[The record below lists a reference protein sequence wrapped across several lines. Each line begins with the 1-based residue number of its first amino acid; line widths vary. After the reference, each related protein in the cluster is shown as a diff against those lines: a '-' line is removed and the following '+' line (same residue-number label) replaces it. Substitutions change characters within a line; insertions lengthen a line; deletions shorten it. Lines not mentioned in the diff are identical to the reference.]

1 MKITF
6 RNQVSALKDCMN
18 SFDPASQVTKINCLK
33 NLSAL
38 PLVINEDLLHYFDT
52 LLFLT
57 AYPGDPAQLNITE
70 KELSRI
76 SAFLHRAR
84 KEMPKQLVN
93 TGMPHTKTITRFSH
107 DKVRWLLHH
116 PECNTTL
123 EDFVDPTH
131 TLNDV
136 LMLTL
141 PTIERAETTAGLEN
155 MDLMD
160 ALKVP
165 SSKRL
170 WFIINELSRLDDQP
184 YIKDHLY
191 ERLEPI
197 VCITPKDK
205 AFSKAYN
212 RWPVGKTYFH
222 LDLLK
227 RIDSSIILQAAL
239 PSPVQLNA
247 IQKEKAIRVVKN
259 AMVLTARETDPCTYM
274 DENSFRMY
282 HLERGISVA
291 IFGMVSSRQMPLE
304 SYVGYT
310 AFKNGFPVSYG
321 GAWIFGERANFGI
334 NIFKP
339 YRSGES
345 AFIMAQLL
353 RVYRHVFNLHYFE
366 VEPYQ
371 YGLDNP
377 DGIAS
382 GAFWFYYRFGFRP
395 LDKKLKEVALR
406 EAEKISTRKGYRTS
420 HRVLTSFT
428 TSNIGLRLGD
438 HTPPAVTDI
447 GAKVTAMI
455 HRTYKGDRILA
466 ENDCR
471 QKFMAKTRFSL
482 PSDPAEKHVLTEV
495 ALWAEAMYIDN
506 DRQLDLMKKMI
517 TTKPVDVYA
526 YQDLL
531 LRYSNPAIG

>member
-18 SFDPASQVTKINCLK
+18 SFDPANHKTKINCLK
-33 NLSAL
+33 NLRAL
-38 PLVINEDLLHYFDT
+38 PLAINQDLLQYFDT
-52 LLFLT
+52 LLFLI
-57 AYPGDPAQLNITE
+57 AYPGDGAQLTLAE
-70 KELSRI
+70 KELLRI
-76 SAFLHRAR
+76 SRFLQRAET
-84 KEMPKQLVN
+84 KSPALLNN
-93 TGMPHTKTITRFSH
+93 TGLPYTKTVTRFSH

-116 PECNTTL
+116 PQCKTTL
-123 EDFVDPTH
+123 EDFVDPAH

-136 LMLTL
+136 LTLTL

-155 MDLMD
+155 LDLMD

-165 SSKRL
+165 STKRL

-212 RWPVGKTYFH
+212 RLQVDKTYYH
-222 LDLLK
+222 RDLLK
-227 RIDSSIILQAAL
+227 RIDPSAILEAAI
-239 PSPVQLNA
+239 PSPKLLDGM
-247 IQKEKAIRVVKN
+247 QKENAIRVAKN

-274 DENSFRMY
+274 DENSFRLY
-282 HLERGISVA
+282 ALERGISIA
-291 IFGMVSSRQMPLE
+291 IFGMVPSRQMPLE

-310 AFKNGFPVSYG
+310 AFKNGLPVSYG
-321 GAWIFGERANFGI
+321 GAWIFGKRANFGI
-334 NIFKP
+334 NIFTP

-353 RVYRHVFNLHYFE
+353 RIYRHVFTLHYFE

-395 LDKKLKEVALR
+395 LDKHLKDIAQL
-406 EAEKISTRKGYRTS
+406 EAQKISSRKGYRTS
-420 HRVLTSFT
+420 PKVLTAFT
-428 TSNIGLRLGD
+428 ASNIGLRLGD
-438 HTPPAVTDI
+438 YTPPAVTDI
-447 GAKVTAMI
+447 AVKVTSMI
-455 HRTYKGDRILA
+455 HRRYKGDRILA
-466 ENDCR
+466 EKDCR
-471 QKFMAKTRFSL
+471 QKFMTKTKFSM
-482 PSDPAEKHVLTEV
+482 PADPAEKLVLTEV
-495 ALWAEAMYIDN
+495 ALWAEAMHIDN
-506 DRQLDLMKKMI
+506 ERQLKVMKEMI
-517 TTKPVDVYA
+517 MTKPVDVYA
-526 YQDLL
+526 YQELL
-531 LRYSNPAIG
+531 LRFYNLATG